1 MRTMIHSAN
10 ANYDKKGGIVRK
22 ADFLVSVL
30 NWIIIKII
38 KMIMM
43 MMMMIN
49 QYMVK
54 TLNCRRMRNFK
65 CPLYDLFTTNNPQS
79 NINGSC

>member
-1 MRTMIHSAN
+1 MM
-10 ANYDKKGGIVRK
+10 
-22 ADFLVSVL
+22 
-30 NWIIIKII
+30 
-38 KMIMM
+38 MM

-54 TLNCRRMRNFK
+54 TLNCRRMRYFR

-79 NINGSC
+79 NINGSY

>member
-1 MRTMIHSAN
+1 MIHSAN
-10 ANYDKKGGIVRK
+10 ANYHKRKGGIVKK
-22 ADFLVSVL
+22 ADFLVSL
-30 NWIIIKII
+30 FNWIIIKII
-38 KMIMM
+38 KMMMM

-54 TLNCRRMRNFK
+54 TLNCRRMRYFK